1 MRGATHTQTHTHT
14 HTHAHMYSRSHAQ
27 THTRT
32 HAHANE
38 GEARDVE
45 RERERVCVYGGGG
58 GRGIWGERM
67 RRCNTT
73 NSQTP
78 LERHLSA
85 AQAPLSCE
93 FQNVC
98 VLVHDTHTPVHAQ
111 NSQAPLELSAARALL
126 WIRALLWKAPL
137 ERRASAVIE
146 RCYGSSAAMGWLRFV
161 GSLKL

>member
-1 MRGATHTQTHTHT
+1 
-14 HTHAHMYSRSHAQ
+14 
-27 THTRT
+27 
-32 HAHANE
+32 
-38 GEARDVE
+38 
-45 RERERVCVYGGGG
+45 
-58 GRGIWGERM
+58 M

-111 NSQAPLELSAARALL
+111 NSQAPLELSAARV
-126 WIRALLWKAPL
+126 
-137 ERRASAVIE
+137 ERR
-146 RCYGSSAAMGWLRFV
+146 SSAAMD
-161 GSLKL
+161 SSAAMESAA